1 MSRYIRFIPNILSTI
16 RLVLACAFPFAP
28 EQLWIWLIIG
38 SGGSDV
44 LDGWIARRW
53 QVQSRLGAILDGVAD
68 KLFILVALLTI
79 AGAGKFSLWLVPPL
93 LARDLLVAFTAVYA
107 ATIRSWESFNK
118 MDVRW
123 SGKLATAGQFLL
135 LLVAV
140 LFPAGIQIVL
150 WFAILLS
157 VIAAAD
163 YGRLFILELYR
174 RAEAKSS
181 AR

>member
-1 MSRYIRFIPNILSTI
+1 MQRYIRFVPNILSTI
-16 RLVLACAFPFAP
+16 RLILACVFPFAP
-28 EQLWIWLIIG
+28 EQLWVWLIIG

-68 KLFILVALLTI
+68 KLFILVALLTVAA
-79 AGAGKFSLWLVPPL
+79 AGRFSLWWVPPL

-107 ATIRSWESFNK
+107 AAIRSWESFNK

-123 SGKLATAGQFLL
+123 PGKLATAGQFLL

-140 LFPAGIQIVL
+140 LFPAGIPFVL
-150 WFAILLS
+150 SIAILFS
-157 VIAAAD
+157 VIAAGD
-163 YGRLFILELYR
+163 YGWLFIQELQR
-174 RAEAKSS
+174 RAEAKYS